1 MHIFSDTSLQMKETV
16 NPVHLYRLHKQ
27 IVWVPCGSMV
37 CQGTAGGNGR
47 ERFPPYVKTKQL
59 NYCLNNIA
67 SRGG

>member
-47 ERFPPYVKTKQL
+47 ERFSTLGEDKTAELLPQ
-59 NYCLNNIA
+59 
-67 SRGG
+67 